1 MESGVRRFFDV
12 LRSGGSDR
20 LTAYPQSH
28 VPVLVLFSYEF
39 AQTRHSVWACTHLQH
54 RNERTGMSERY
65 LLSIDETADAL
76 RIGRSK
82 TYELIAE
89 GRLDTVTIGRRRL
102 VRIESVRAI
111 ASGEAA

>member
-1 MESGVRRFFDV
+1 
-12 LRSGGSDR
+12 
-20 LTAYPQSH
+20 
-28 VPVLVLFSYEF
+28 
-39 AQTRHSVWACTHLQH
+39 
-54 RNERTGMSERY
+54 MSERY